1 MAAQYLLE
9 VFSVKAKQMVGI
21 IDDLDTQD
29 SIPLYIPH
37 ISLAKS
43 MHQMIKLIRK
53 YNTCVCVCVRA
64 RACIYEPKGTHTK
77 VPLHSHTQ

>member
-21 IDDLDTQD
+21 INDLDTQD
-29 SIPLYIPH
+29 SISLYILH
-37 ISLAKS
+37 TSLAKS
-43 MHQMIKLIRK
+43 MHRMIKLIRK
-53 YNTCVCVCVRA
+53 YNTCVCVRA